1 MPFPRTQIEGLSV
14 SRLIVGS
21 NWFYGWSHTSKA
33 KDQQIKTDMTRKK
46 IADVLE
52 VFLAAGIDTYMG
64 QIQFPGQKEAIEEAQ
79 QRTGK
84 KVIILSTPGLNIG
97 DTPEARDEARRTIMR
112 DAELG
117 ASVCMPHTSATDP
130 LVDQRA
136 RTIRNMD
143 LYCRWIREAGMI
155 PGLSTHLPESVVFAD
170 ETGLDVGTYIQLYN
184 AAGFLMHLEVDW
196 VHRIIWN
203 AKHPVV
209 TIKPMA
215 AGRLLPLVGLGF
227 VWATIRECDMV
238 TVGTMSPDEA
248 REDIEISLSILERRS
263 ANVELQ
269 TTRSKKTVLKK
280 EGK

>member
-1 MPFPRTQIEGLSV
+1 MPFPRTKIEDLSV
-14 SRLIVGS
+14 SRMIVGS
-21 NWFYGWSHTSKA
+21 NWFFGWSHTSQA
-33 KDQQIKTDMTRKK
+33 KDKQIKTDMNRKK
-46 IADVLE
+46 IADVLQ
-52 VFLAAGIDTYMG
+52 VFLEAGIDTYMG

-97 DTPEARDEARRTIMR
+97 DTPEARDEARRTIER
-112 DAELG
+112 DAQLG

-130 LVDQRA
+130 LVDVRA

-143 LYCRWIREAGMI
+143 LYCRFIREAGMI

-248 REDIEISLSILERRS
+248 REDIEISLSILERR
-263 ANVELQ
+263 AADVELQ

>member
-1 MPFPRTQIEGLSV
+1 MKFPRTQIENLSV
-14 SRLIVGS
+14 SRMIVGS
-21 NWFYGWSHTSKA
+21 NWFFGWSHTSNA
-33 KDQQIKTDMTRKK
+33 KDQYIKATMDTGKV
-46 IADVLE
+46 ADVLE
-52 VFLAAGIDTYMG
+52 VFLKAEIDTYMG
-64 QIQFPGQKEAIEEAQ
+64 QIQHPGQKQAIEEAQ
-79 QRTGK
+79 QRTGR
-84 KVIILSTPGLNIG
+84 KVIIISTPGLNVG
-97 DTPEARDEARRTIMR
+97 DTPGARDEAKRTIER

-117 ASVCMPHTSATDP
+117 ASVCMPHTCSTDA
-130 LVDQRA
+130 LVDMRT

-170 ETGLDVGTYIQLYN
+170 ESGLDVGTYIQLYN

-203 AKHPVV
+203 AKHPVI

-227 VWATIRECDMV
+227 SWATIRDCDMV
-238 TVGTMSPDEA
+238 AVGTMSPEEA

-263 ANVELQ
+263 DRIALQ
-269 TTRSKKTVLKK
+269 TTRSKKTVLRK
-280 EGK
+280 EG